1 MSGHIMRKPNMLKRV
16 GNRNLL
22 QTIVVHTVLQSPL
35 PIAIMDT
42 IVKRVIK
49 TPTSYELEKL

>member
-1 MSGHIMRKPNMLKRV
+1 MLKRV